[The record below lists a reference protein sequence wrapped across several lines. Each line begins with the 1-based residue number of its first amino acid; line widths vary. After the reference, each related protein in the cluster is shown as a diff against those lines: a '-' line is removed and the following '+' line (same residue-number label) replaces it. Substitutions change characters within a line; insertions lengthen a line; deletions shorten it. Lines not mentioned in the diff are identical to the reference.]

1 MQKQFG
7 IDKVVP
13 VPLDLSKLSDV
24 VKNDIVKK
32 TVYDKLVAK
41 VNRVDTSGFVLKFKN
56 DADKSELGKKIPERG
71 LVKKTDFSA
80 KLNEIYNKIFSTSGL
95 ATNAA
100 VMMLVEWLRK
110 QAITQ
115 VELKRKMSIV
125 IMTNILLLQSLI
137 SLQ

>member
-13 VPLDLSKLSDV
+13 VPLDLRKLSDV

>member
-24 VKNDIVKK
+24 VKNDVVKK

-71 LVKKTDFSA
+71 LVKKIDFSA